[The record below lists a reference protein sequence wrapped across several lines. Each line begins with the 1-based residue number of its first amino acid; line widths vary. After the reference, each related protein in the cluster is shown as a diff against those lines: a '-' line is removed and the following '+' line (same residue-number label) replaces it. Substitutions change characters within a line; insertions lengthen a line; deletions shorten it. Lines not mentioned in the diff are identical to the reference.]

1 MPESMADDSQHPT
14 ERTASDAPL
23 IGQATGVPS
32 AGTIDSGHD
41 DPIGRPGLHHWREST
56 ITRPGLDDRGNVF
69 FAAIEMTRMPM
80 ILTDPNQDDNPIA
93 FANKAFLD
101 LTGYEEAEVLGRNCR
116 FLQGSQTDRGAVAEL
131 REAIEARQ
139 SIALELLNY
148 RRDGSPFW
156 NAVFIGPVY
165 DVEGNLLYFFASQLD
180 VTRRRNVEQS
190 YRQAQKMESIGQL
203 TAGLAHDFNNLLQVV
218 NGNLDLLSAVT
229 DSDKAK
235 RYVAA
240 AQSAAERGAKLTRQL
255 LAFARKTRLEP
266 RAIDLSHLVTEFS
279 EVIESSVSK
288 YVDLHLSLRRG
299 LPHVVVDP
307 DQLEMAL
314 LNIVNNAR
322 DAMPNGGEVTIGTRR
337 LSLTPETARELAPG
351 DYVVLEVKD
360 EGTGMPPEVLERAVE
375 PFFTTKGVGQGTGLG
390 LAMASGFLRQSGGR
404 LDIESEDGRGTSVM
418 MIFPVA
424 RPTEESGTSDA
435 SVDALNAAPAQPRG
449 YVEHVLIVEDNDEVL
464 AVASEILT
472 SAGYRVTTAIS
483 GEQGLKTFD
492 KVHPDNHID
501 LLFTD
506 LVMPGGMNGLMLADA
521 VMERDPSV
529 SVLLT
534 TGYNEELVVNG
545 PRKRATDVLSKPYRR
560 TELLDRVRQALN
572 RRGSGGPRRTPSDF
586 GAAQA

>member
-1 MPESMADDSQHPT
+1 MPDAMAEDDDRGAQDPGSH
-14 ERTASDAPL
+14 
-23 IGQATGVPS
+23 GQVTGVPA

-56 ITRPGLDDRGNVF
+56 ITRPGLDDRGSVF

-116 FLQGSQTDRGAVAEL
+116 FLQGAQTDRNAVAEL
-131 REAIEARQ
+131 REAVAAKG

-165 DVEGNLLYFFASQLD
+165 DVHGKLLYFFASQLD
-180 VTRRRNVEQS
+180 VTRRRNTEQS

-218 NGNLDLLSAVT
+218 NGNLDLLAAVT
-229 DSDKAK
+229 ESERAK

-240 AQSAAERGAKLTRQL
+240 AQSAAGRGAKLTRQL

-266 RAIDLSHLVTEFS
+266 RAVDLSHLVTDFS
-279 EVIESSVSK
+279 DVMESSVNK
-288 YVDLHLSLRRG
+288 RVDLHLSLRRG
-299 LPHVVVDP
+299 LAHVVIDP

-322 DAMPNGGEVTIGTRR
+322 DAMPDGGVVTIATLPVTLGED
-337 LSLTPETARELAPG
+337 SARDLEPG
-351 DYVVLEVKD
+351 SYVMLEVRD
-360 EGTGMPPEVLERAVE
+360 EGVGMAPDVVERATE

-390 LAMASGFLRQSGGR
+390 LAMASGFVRQSGGR
-404 LDIESEDGRGTSVM
+404 LEIESEPGSGTAVR

-424 RPTEESGTSDA
+424 RPSQIVAETPPVEPSAVASAPSDDHA
-435 SVDALNAAPAQPRG
+435 
-449 YVEHVLIVEDNDEVL
+449 EHVLIVEDNEEVL
-464 AVASEILT
+464 AIASEILT

-483 GEQGLKTFD
+483 GEQGLKTFE
-492 KVHPDNHID
+492 KVHADTRID

-521 VMERDPSV
+521 VIERDAGV

-572 RRGSGGPRRTPSDF
+572 RRGSGGPRRQRSDF
-586 GAAQA
+586 GAAEA

>member
-1 MPESMADDSQHPT
+1 MANQDDRHDQG
-14 ERTASDAPL
+14 DAV
-23 IGQATGVPS
+23 GQVTGVPA

-56 ITRPGLDDRGNVF
+56 ITRPGLDDRGSVF

-101 LTGYEEAEVLGRNCR
+101 LTGYEEDEVLGRNCR
-116 FLQGSQTDRGAVAEL
+116 FLQGAQTDRNIVAEL
-131 REAIEARQ
+131 RNAVAARQ
-139 SIALELLNY
+139 SLAVELLNY

-165 DVEGNLLYFFASQLD
+165 DTSGKLLYFFASQLD
-180 VTRRRNVEQS
+180 VTRRRNTEQS

-218 NGNLDLLSAVT
+218 NGNLDLLAAVT
-229 DSDKAK
+229 ADERAK
-235 RYVAA
+235 RYVTA

-266 RAIDLSHLVTEFS
+266 RPVDLSHLIAEFGD
-279 EVIESSVSK
+279 VMESSVNRR
-288 YVDLHLSLRRG
+288 VDLHLSLRRS

-322 DAMPNGGEVTIGTRR
+322 DAMPEGGVVTISTLPLR
-337 LSLTPETARELAPG
+337 LADDNSRDLAAG
-351 DYVVLEVKD
+351 EYVTLEVRD
-360 EGTGMPPEVLERAVE
+360 EGAGMPAEVLERATE

-390 LAMASGFLRQSGGR
+390 LAMASGFVRQSGGR
-404 LDIESEDGRGTSVM
+404 LEIDSEPGRGTAVT
-418 MIFPVA
+418 MIFPIA
-424 RPTEESGTSDA
+424 HASLAAAAEEQAAEPTA
-435 SVDALNAAPAQPRG
+435 AAPTPPTG
-449 YVEHVLIVEDNDEVL
+449 YVDHVLIVEDNEEVL
-464 AVASEILT
+464 AIASEILT

-483 GEQGLKTFD
+483 GEQGLRTFEA
-492 KVHPDNHID
+492 VHADDHID

-521 VMERDPSV
+521 VIEHDPTV

-545 PRKRATDVLSKPYRR
+545 PRKRTTDVLSKPYRR
-560 TELLDRVRQALN
+560 SELLDRVRQALN
-572 RRGSGGPRRTPSDF
+572 RRGSGGPRRQRSDF
-586 GAAQA
+586 GAAEA